1 MSTLLQDI
9 RYALRQLRRAPGFT
23 LTVLLTVALAIGSTA
38 ALTGVLRA
46 TIWNTLPY
54 KQPGALV
61 SLADRNL
68 KEATSK
74 GLMGVARTVDLL
86 ALQHDGHPIL
96 QSLAFYYPNPIA
108 LTRANHEA
116 QPLLGAG
123 VSGSFF
129 DTAQGTA
136 ILGRALTPADDVR
149 TGPVNVVI
157 SYGLWQ
163 SAFAGDKGVIG
174 EITRLGQDQATIVGV
189 MDRRFSLPRSVDV
202 WYPAKIFPA
211 YFDTYRGDGSRFV
224 NVIARL
230 DPHESVTSATVAI
243 TALADRLAAKYP
255 ATDADWG
262 FSVSTLRDS
271 LFSNYR
277 RALLLL
283 GAAVALVLFIVVLNI
298 AGLQL
303 ARNAARQPEFA
314 VRSALGVTGRR
325 LLQQLLTENLLL
337 MLAGSLLGLALAQA
351 FVRLLLTQL
360 PAALLAVDK
369 PHIDS
374 TVAAICI
381 GIAML
386 AGLATATLPWVNARR
401 TAQQQPATAA
411 ASSRVIS
418 SRTQRF
424 SRIFGATQIALA
436 LVLLTLT
443 GSVLREL
450 YVLLKAPLGYE
461 TAHVQT
467 FTVDRGWNND
477 MAKQHQ
483 FYQAVED
490 HLNALPGVQSAGAM
504 TALPLR
510 AFTLRAT
517 YDIAGKPLTP
527 KHDTVVAEPR
537 NLTPGLLSALR
548 IPLLAG
554 RPLTTRDAEPN
565 APPVLLVNRA
575 FAQRFFNGQ
584 GAVGQHLISLSYDG
598 KSTMSQEIVGIVGD
612 IAGTGGALT
621 TAAAAPETYGPENG
635 GWPHMQFAVRTAGD
649 LPSLE
654 SSIRKFVTGLDATA
668 SVSHFESLGASVK
681 TAQSQPLLNAELLT
695 LFAAFATVL
704 VTLGIYGLA
713 AFGLTQRGRE
723 FAVRMALG
731 STRPAIAS
739 LILRDALR
747 VLLPGLAAGLIVSLL
762 TLKLLTS
769 ITVQVAP
776 SAWFYLLAIIT
787 LAAAALL
794 AVVVPAW
801 RASHLDPAIALRSE

>member
-61 SLADRNL
+61 SLSDRNL
-68 KEATSK
+68 KGFAGK
-74 GLMGVARTVDLL
+74 GLMGVARTVDLQ
-86 ALQHDGHPIL
+86 ALQIDGHPVL
-96 QSLAFYYPNPIA
+96 QSLTFFYLNPIA
-108 LTRANHEA
+108 LTAANHEPV
-116 QPLLGAG
+116 PLQGAG
-123 VSGSFF
+123 VSGDFF
-129 DTAQGTA
+129 NTAQGNA
-136 ILGRALTPADDVR
+136 ILGRTLTPADDVKG
-149 TGPVNVVI
+149 GPVNAVI

-163 SAFAGDKGVIG
+163 SAFAGDRAVIG
-174 EITRLGQDQATIVGV
+174 RVVRLGQDQATIVGV
-189 MDRRFSLPRSVDV
+189 MDRRFSLPQDIDV
-202 WYPAKIFPA
+202 WYPAKIFA
-211 YFDTYRGDGSRFV
+211 SYFASYRGDGSRYV
-224 NVIARL
+224 NVIARI
-230 DPHESVTSATVAI
+230 DPHESVASATVAI
-243 TALADRLAAKYP
+243 NALADRLAAKYP
-255 ATDADWG
+255 STDADWG
-262 FSVSTLRDS
+262 FSVSTLQES
-271 LFSNYR
+271 LFGSYR

-283 GAAVALVLFIVVLNI
+283 SAAVLLVLFIVVLNI

-314 VRSALGVTGRR
+314 VRSALGITGRR

-337 MLAGSLLGLALAQA
+337 MLAGSLLGLAFAQA

-360 PAALLAVDK
+360 PQALLAVDK
-369 PHIDS
+369 PHIDG

-381 GIAML
+381 GIAIF
-386 AGLATATLPWVNARR
+386 AGLLTAMLPWINARR

-411 ASSRVIS
+411 ASSRVVS
-418 SRTQRF
+418 SQTQRF

-483 FYQAVED
+483 FYAAVED
-490 HLNALPGVQSAGAM
+490 HLNAMPGVQSAGAM
-504 TALPLR
+504 TALPLKG
-510 AFTLRAT
+510 FTLRAT
-517 YDIAGKPLTP
+517 YDVAGKPLTP
-527 KHDTVVAEPR
+527 KHDSIVSEPR
-537 NLTPGLLSALR
+537 DITPGLLSALY

-554 RPLTTRDAEPN
+554 RPLTAHDAEPN

-575 FAQRFFNGQ
+575 FAQRFFNGRN
-584 GAVGQHLISLSYDG
+584 AVGQHLIAPSYDG
-598 KSTMSQEIVGIVGD
+598 KTTISEEIVGIVGD
-612 IAGTGGALT
+612 VAGTGGALT
-621 TAAAAPETYGPENG
+621 TAAAAPETYAPENG

-654 SSIRKFVTGLDATA
+654 SSIRKFVTSLDATA
-668 SVSHFESLGASVK
+668 SVSHFVSLDTTVK
-681 TAQSQPLLNAELLT
+681 TAQAQPLLNAELLT

-747 VLLPGLAAGLIVSLL
+747 VLLPGLAAGLIISLL
-762 TLKLLTS
+762 ASKLLTS

-776 SAWFYLLAIIT
+776 SAWFYLLAIVM
-787 LAAAALL
+787 LAASALL
-794 AVVVPAW
+794 AVLVPAW
-801 RASHLDPAIALRSE
+801 RASHLDPSIALRSE